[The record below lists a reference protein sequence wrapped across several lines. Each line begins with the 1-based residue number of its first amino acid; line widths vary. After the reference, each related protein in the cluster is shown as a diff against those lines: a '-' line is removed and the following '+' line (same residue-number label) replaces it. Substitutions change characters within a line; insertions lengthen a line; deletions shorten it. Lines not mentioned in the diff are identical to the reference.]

1 MVTLLALA
9 TFGIF
14 GAIIADLAA
23 RIIALEALLLT
34 ASAGNDLVKQLVQ
47 ESQTMVLGI
56 TNLIQSLLTAL
67 LNPFG

>member
-1 MVTLLALA
+1 MLALA

-14 GAIIADLAA
+14 GAIIADLVS
-23 RIIALEALLLT
+23 RIIALEAILLT

-67 LNPFG
+67 LNPFGK

>member
-1 MVTLLALA
+1 MLALA

-14 GAIIADLAA
+14 GAIIADLVS
-23 RIIALEALLLT
+23 RIIALEAILLT
-34 ASAGNDLVKQLVQ
+34 ASAGNDLIKQLVQ

>member
-1 MVTLLALA
+1 MLALA

-14 GAIIADLAA
+14 GAIIADLVS
-23 RIIALEALLLT
+23 RIIALEAILLT
-34 ASAGNDLVKQLVQ
+34 ASAGNDLIKQLVQ

-67 LNPFG
+67 LNPFGK

>member
-1 MVTLLALA
+1 MLALA

-14 GAIIADLAA
+14 GAIIADLVS
-23 RIIALEALLLT
+23 RIIALEAILLT

-47 ESQTMVLGI
+47 ESQTMVLAI
-56 TNLIQSLLTAL
+56 TNLIQSLLSAL

>member
-1 MVTLLALA
+1 MLALA

-14 GAIIADLAA
+14 GAIIADLVS
-23 RIIALEALLLT
+23 RIIALEAILLT

>member
-1 MVTLLALA
+1 MLALA

-14 GAIIADLAA
+14 GAIIADLVS
-23 RIIALEALLLT
+23 RIIALEAILLT
-34 ASAGNDLVKQLVQ
+34 ASAGNDLIKQLVQ

-56 TNLIQSLLTAL
+56 TNLIQSLLSAL

>member
-1 MVTLLALA
+1 MLALA

-14 GAIIADLAA
+14 GAIIADLVS
-23 RIIALEALLLT
+23 RIIALEAILLT

-47 ESQTMVLGI
+47 ESQTMVLAI

>member
-1 MVTLLALA
+1 MLALA

-14 GAIIADLAA
+14 GAIIADLVS
-23 RIIALEALLLT
+23 RIIALEAILLT

-56 TNLIQSLLTAL
+56 TNLIQSLLSAL